1 MADGPDPLG
10 KRALYWMPV
19 DEEAVAGDGGDAD
32 RGPVHGA
39 RPVRFDPKGRH
50 ARPAGK
56 HALYS
61 EATPAGE
68 AVAATSTVT
77 ATEPRPARGVL
88 TVTCSSCG
96 SISRV
101 GLVEF
106 ALLQFPVGAW
116 LPRGTFDRWMTCP
129 ACRRRTWTGVTLSRG
144 SCGSGRSR

>member
-1 MADGPDPLG
+1 MG
-10 KRALYWMPV
+10 KRALFWMRV
-19 DEEAVAGDGGDAD
+19 GEQAVADDDSLLRTG
-32 RGPVHGA
+32 
-39 RPVRFDPKGRH
+39 H